1 MTRPSTGA
9 QGAWTSDTVVC
20 IATPRSRQTARLRAR
35 RRRTQRRARQV
46 AVLAFLAVLALVT
59 LLLTAFGSSPTE
71 VVKAPVTPPS
81 SSATASRPEPRPLAS
96 VGNLQIVMPVAAGA
110 VTGLGYHAGT
120 GGALDLKPAGRQ
132 ANEGILARLWRRV
145 TGTDKDGPV
154 WYQLGGPGTGA
165 VVVGAAPGTDVYA
178 PVDGTVIGITD
189 RVVGGVKVGSRIDVR
204 PALAP
209 ALVLTVANL
218 RPDPVL
224 SVGSIVE
231 RSSSK
236 IGTAVDVA
244 AVEEQALARHARN
257 DGNNVTISAYPASGA
272 LP

>member
-1 MTRPSTGA
+1 M
-9 QGAWTSDTVVC
+9 
-20 IATPRSRQTARLRAR
+20 
-35 RRRTQRRARQV
+35 
-46 AVLAFLAVLALVT
+46 T
-59 LLLTAFGSSPTE
+59 LLLTAFGSNPPE
-71 VVKAPVTPPS
+71 VVRAPVTPKPS
-81 SSATASRPEPRPLAS
+81 SAAASRPEPRPLAS
-96 VGNLQIVMPVAAGA
+96 VGNLQIVMPAAAGA

-165 VVVGAAPGTDVYA
+165 VVVGVPPGTDIYA
-178 PVDGTVIGITD
+178 PVDGTVIGVTD
-189 RVVGGVKVGSRIDVR
+189 HVVGGVKVGSKIDVR

-209 ALVLTVANL
+209 ALVLTVGNV

-224 SVGSIVE
+224 SVGSTLE

-244 AVEEQALARHARN
+244 AVEKQALARHARN
-257 DGNNVTISAYPASGA
+257 DGNNVTISVFPASGT

>member
-1 MTRPSTGA
+1 MP
-9 QGAWTSDTVVC
+9 
-20 IATPRSRQTARLRAR
+20 TPRSRQTARLRAR

-46 AVLAFLAVLALVT
+46 AVLGFLGVLALVT
-59 LLLTAFGSSPTE
+59 LLLTAFGSSPPD
-71 VVKAPVTPPS
+71 VVDTPVATTVVSTPR
-81 SSATASRPEPRPLAS
+81 AGRPEPLPLAS
-96 VGNLQIVMPVAAGA
+96 VGNLQIVMPIAAGA

-145 TGTDKDGPV
+145 SGTDGDGPV

-178 PVDGTVIGITD
+178 PVNGTVIGITD
-189 RVVGGVKVGSRIDVR
+189 HVVGGRKVGSRIEIR
-204 PALAP
+204 PTLAP
-209 ALVLTVANL
+209 ALVLTVSNV

-224 SVGSIVE
+224 SVGSMVE
-231 RSSSK
+231 RTSSK
-236 IGTAVDVA
+236 VGTAVDVA
-244 AVEEQALARHARN
+244 ALEEQALAKHARN
-257 DGNNVTISAYPASGA
+257 DGNNVAISVYPASGN